1 MNNEELKNKK
11 LYQPIGTARLLDIE
25 IYLDGE
31 CIYSGRVEDAKQE
44 YKKLRYSEIE
54 LSNNKV
60 KYYVY
65 SELQ

>member
-1 MNNEELKNKK
+1 MENVYILEWWKMQK
-11 LYQPIGTARLLDIE
+11 P
-25 IYLDGE
+25 
-31 CIYSGRVEDAKQE
+31 E